1 MAKVIIE
8 YEAQASSLK
17 AVTDTIINANKQIGD
32 SAEAAAKE
40 GADAYKQMGKS
51 MSAAFSSQE
60 VSKALNSNIVN
71 INKNRDALT
80 KLTGESIKFSK
91 AALTLGKVVKENAA
105 ETLKAKESLAKYQKS
120 LQDTSNGTDATEKK
134 TQSLKGRLRELKEE
148 LSRLEAA
155 GQDGTDAFQ
164 KLSIEAGK
172 LQDQIGDT
180 QQRVKV
186 LASDTFKFD
195 AALGAVKGLAAGF
208 AVAQGTAAAFGIES
222 EDLNKTIA
230 RTQGAIALLTGLQE
244 IADLVSGQGATKIA
258 LQNIFL
264 KEKVVVTNAA
274 TGSVAALTTAE
285 EGAAIATIGTKK
297 SLDLLKV
304 AIAGTGIGALVLVLG
319 ALYSVYQRNSEA
331 SKRFQDALKSGNAE
345 LENAKTKIKDLKDEQ
360 ADLNDELLVQSGQL
374 KEEDAKKNKID
385 RQVAKKNIDDTKALY
400 TQKEIQLNQAGE
412 IRRKIEQEQQKVKD
426 LSKSYSDG
434 SIASKIA
441 AEDRIKVLNSELTSI
456 EQLTIKT
463 SGAIKEIKDANAELG
478 AGAKT
483 IIDEEANKEAVE
495 KAKENAARIKDI
507 NDKLIDD
514 RLKAELNGLKVLEIV
529 DGESVQNKID
539 QANKEAEIEKANA
552 KASIDNA
559 KLRASTIALIDAQLG
574 ETIEQ
579 IRLDSTNKA
588 IEEEIKLLEAKR
600 VAGTATIDDE
610 IKIANKTFEIEKNK
624 LQSLIDVN
632 KATNTDLELLT
643 ANHEKKVTDIKNKG
657 IQEQY
662 NLRVQAFELQ
672 KMLGVTTLE
681 DELSLIRARGEAELN
696 ANKDS
701 NKSLEQKEADRKTI
715 IAKTDADITQA
726 KVVEANKRIDIEN
739 ADAQAAVTLGVSTYS
754 QRVKLI
760 EDEGQKQINS
770 LNKKLMSEEE
780 YNAAVIKINADT
792 TAKLNA
798 EQQTRVDK
806 VFEYADAILNV
817 FGALN
822 ELSKV
827 NSELRIEEIQRVS
840 DKELEAI
847 NSSSESEG
855 MKQRQRENL
864 EKRTNQKIAQE
875 KEKQAKLNKALSI
888 FEIGINTASS
898 IIKTGAELGYPAAIP
913 FQVAAA
919 IVGAT
924 QIAVVSAQSIPK
936 FEKGGVVGGKR
947 HSQGGTLLE
956 AEQGEYI
963 VNRKQSS
970 NHRRELNAL
979 NQSSD
984 AFKKLINERYVRPA
998 LMNYILK
1005 SKKDSQINVNA
1016 MLNSK
1021 AMEDEIRGL
1030 RKDIRSNSKTFYNNE
1045 IDSRY
1050 QWQQR

>member
-1 MAKVIIE
+1 VAKVIIE
-8 YEAQASSLK
+8 YEAQAASLK

-32 SAEAAAKE
+32 SAEVAAKE
-40 GADAYKQMGKS
+40 GADAYKAMGKS
-51 MSAAFSSQE
+51 MAAAFSSQE
-60 VSKALNSNIVN
+60 VSKALNSNIAN

-80 KLTGESIKFSK
+80 KLTGESIKFGK
-91 AALTLGKVVKENAA
+91 AAITLGGQIKQNAA
-105 ETLKAKESLAKYQKS
+105 QTLQAKEALAKYQKS
-120 LQDTSNGTDATEKK
+120 LQDTNTGTDATGKK

-148 LSRLEAA
+148 LSALETA
-155 GQDGTDAFQ
+155 GEEGSQAFQ

-180 QQRVKV
+180 QERVKV

-195 AALGAVKGLAAGF
+195 AALGAVKGLAGGF
-208 AVAQGTAAAFGIES
+208 AIAQGAAALFGTES
-222 EDLNKTIA
+222 EELNKTIA
-230 RTQGAIALLTGLQE
+230 KTQAALALLSGLQE
-244 IADLVSGQGATKIA
+244 IASLVTGQGATKIA
-258 LQNIFL
+258 LQNLFM

-274 TGSVAALTTAE
+274 AGSVGTLATAE
-285 EGAAIATIGTKK
+285 EGAAVATLATKR

-304 AIAGTGIGALVLVLG
+304 AIAGTGIGLLVIALG
-319 ALYSVYQRNSEA
+319 ALYAIYQANAAA
-331 SKRFQDALKSGNAE
+331 SKKFNDLMKESETANKNATASIKEQRAAQSDLNDQILVSSKEISQEEADRRKTRRDAAKELETQQRPLFVNQVKLIAQEKDLASKIEFKKAQIDAASKSSRDNAAINLSTYVSELKNLETQRVATNKALTDTKASIKDLRAE
-345 LENAKTKIKDLKDEQ
+345 SNKTTGGKIELIDAAETQRLKDEAKAAAENAKQISD
-360 ADLNDELLVQSGQL
+360 
-374 KEEDAKKNKID
+374 
-385 RQVAKKNIDDTKALY
+385 KA
-400 TQKEIQLNQAGE
+400 IQ
-412 IRRKIEQEQQKVKD
+412 
-426 LSKSYSDG
+426 
-434 SIASKIA
+434 
-441 AEDRIKVLNSELTSI
+441 DRIT
-456 EQLTIKT
+456 
-463 SGAIKEIKDANAELG
+463 
-478 AGAKT
+478 
-483 IIDEEANKEAVE
+483 
-495 KAKENAARIKDI
+495 
-507 NDKLIDD
+507 
-514 RLKAELNGLKVLEIV
+514 AELNGLKLIGIV
-529 DGESVQNKID
+529 NGESFKNKEDILK
-539 QANKEAEIEKANA
+539 KEAELEKASA
-552 KASIDNA
+552 TASITNS
-559 KLRASTIALIDAQLG
+559 KVRASTLLLIDAKLAQDTEQLKLD
-574 ETIEQ
+574 EQ
-579 IRLDSTNKA
+579 NKV
-588 IEEEIKLLEAKR
+588 IGNEVKLIEAKKILN
-600 VAGTATIDDE
+600 TATIEDE
-610 IKIANKTFEIEKNK
+610 IKQAELSFNIEKSNLQAKIK
-624 LQSLIDVN
+624 LNQAS
-632 KATNTDLELLT
+632 AADLEVLT
-643 ANHEKKVTDIKNKG
+643 ANSTKKIQDIKNKG
-657 IQEQY
+657 IQQEY

-672 KMLGVTTLE
+672 KMLGATTLE

-770 LNKKLMSEEE
+770 LNKKLLSEEE
-780 YNAAVIKINADT
+780 YNAEVIRINAET
-792 TAKLNA
+792 TAKLNT
-798 EQQTRVDK
+798 EQDARVDK
-806 VFEYADAILNV
+806 AVEYAEAILGV
-817 FGALN
+817 FSAIN
-822 ELSKV
+822 DLSQA
-827 NSELRIEEIQRVS
+827 NTELRIEEIQRVS

-847 NSSSESEG
+847 NSSTETEG

-875 KEKQAKLNKALSI
+875 KEKQAKLDKALSI

-898 IIKTGAELGYPAAIP
+898 IIKTGAQLGYPAAIP
-913 FQVAAA
+913 FQVGAA
-919 IVGAT
+919 IVGAA

>member
-1 MAKVIIE
+1 M
-8 YEAQASSLK
+8 
-17 AVTDTIINANKQIGD
+17 
-32 SAEAAAKE
+32 
-40 GADAYKQMGKS
+40 
-51 MSAAFSSQE
+51 
-60 VSKALNSNIVN
+60 
-71 INKNRDALT
+71 
-80 KLTGESIKFSK
+80 
-91 AALTLGKVVKENAA
+91 
-105 ETLKAKESLAKYQKS
+105 
-120 LQDTSNGTDATEKK
+120 
-134 TQSLKGRLRELKEE
+134 
-148 LSRLEAA
+148 
-155 GQDGTDAFQ
+155 
-164 KLSIEAGK
+164 
-172 LQDQIGDT
+172 
-180 QQRVKV
+180 
-186 LASDTFKFD
+186 
-195 AALGAVKGLAAGF
+195 
-208 AVAQGTAAAFGIES
+208 
-222 EDLNKTIA
+222 
-230 RTQGAIALLTGLQE
+230 
-244 IADLVSGQGATKIA
+244 
-258 LQNIFL
+258 
-264 KEKVVVTNAA
+264 
-274 TGSVAALTTAE
+274 
-285 EGAAIATIGTKK
+285 
-297 SLDLLKV
+297 LKV

-331 SKRFQDALKSGNAE
+331 SKRFQEALKSGNAE
-345 LENAKTKIKDLKDEQ
+345 LENAKTKIKELKDEQ
-360 ADLNDELLVQSGQL
+360 ADLNDELLVQSGEL

-385 RQVAKKNIDDTKALY
+385 RQVAKKNIDDTKSLY
-400 TQKEIQLNQAGE
+400 AQKQIQLDQAYV
-412 IRRKIEQEQQKVKD
+412 IRRTIEQEQKRVAE

-434 SIASKIA
+434 ASASKLA
-441 AEDRIKVLNSELTSI
+441 ALDRIATLSTELNSI
-456 EQLTIKT
+456 EQLTFKT
-463 SGAIKEIKDANAELG
+463 SDAIKGIKDANAKLG
-478 AGAKT
+478 EGQKT

-579 IRLDSTNKA
+579 IRLDATNKA
-588 IEEEIKLLEAKR
+588 IENEVKLLEIKR
-600 VAGTATIDDE
+600 VNGTATIEDE
-610 IKIANKTFEIEKNK
+610 IASANKTFEIEKNK
-624 LQSLIDVN
+624 LQALIDIN
-632 KATNTDLELLT
+632 KATNTDLELLA
-643 ANHEKKVTDIKNKG
+643 ANNEKKVKDIKNKG

-672 KMLGVTTLE
+672 KMLGATTLE

-739 ADAQAAVTLGVSTYS
+739 AETQAAVTLGVSTYS

-770 LNKKLMSEEE
+770 LNKKLLSEEE
-780 YNAAVIKINADT
+780 YNAEVIRINAET
-792 TAKLNA
+792 TAKLNT
-798 EQQTRVDK
+798 EQDARVDK
-806 VFEYADAILNV
+806 AVEYADAVLGV
-817 FGALN
+817 FSAIN
-822 ELSKV
+822 DLSQA
-827 NSELRIEEIQRVS
+827 NTELRIEEIQRVS

-847 NSSSESEG
+847 NSSTETEG

-875 KEKQAKLNKALSI
+875 KEKQAKLDKALSI

-898 IIKTGAELGYPAAIP
+898 IIKTGAQLGYPAAIP
-913 FQVAAA
+913 FQIGAA
-919 IVGAT
+919 IVGAA
-924 QIAVVSAQSIPK
+924 QIAVVSSQAIPK
-936 FEKGGVVGGKR
+936 YEKGGEIGGKR
-947 HSQGGTLLE
+947 HSQGGTIVE

-963 VNRKQSS
+963 VNRKQTSI
-970 NHRRELNAL
+970 HRRELNAL
-979 NQSSD
+979 NQSSE
-984 AFKKLINERYVRPA
+984 AFKKLIQDRYVKPA